1 MNKNATPRQVA
12 KLTED
17 LLKVPN
23 WRLPWKKKEKS
34 DQRVDARADRPDK
47 ESNVSKSLHK
57 II

>member
-34 DQRVDARADRPDK
+34 DQRVGAQADRPDN
-47 ESNVSKSLHK
+47 ETSVSKS
-57 II
+57 